1 MLLDKPRMLA
11 AAATV
16 TASLLLL
23 PATAAAASGYR
34 TVNSTFGDY
43 AIRYKSWAADDTK
56 LCNGGSAHHAGWADM
71 DDRHLFFW
79 YHEARHDPASAPLVI
94 WHQGG
99 PGGSSL
105 HGMLFENGPCL
116 IDGPNATRFNPNS
129 WTEHFNVVYL
139 DQPAGVGFSYVDNR
153 TDGTPPAM
161 PSRTPASSLDSVAFI
176 RLLYE
181 AFPRLASVDLHL
193 SGESFAGRY
202 VPTLAASI
210 LEYNSFFD
218 HTPDARGAVIPLR
231 SILVGNPW
239 IDPAV
244 QAPSM
249 HEVSCFDGWRGEY
262 PRHLEEDDCKSLGG
276 ALPRCEKLLRACEQ
290 GSAASPL
297 CAMAVDACGA
307 DYLEVF
313 QKATR
318 SVYDRRRRHC
328 PGPGNCYP
336 DVADPVRY
344 LNSPAVL
351 DGEFEIALRTR
362 GAKTRWEMEDWPTF
376 QRFSASGDYV
386 APTTA
391 ALRALLEYSR
401 DISKKAGGGSRRPLD
416 VLLYVGVTDIICN
429 PDGVL
434 EALRGIE
441 WEGKASFRGTPWA
454 ELPWETSSGG
464 RAGRVKSVPGLWL
477 AEVEEAGHMV
487 PYDQPVSSLK
497 LVKHWLDHLD
507 GQDVK
512 GRRPVSEAAAF
523 SQDQS
528 GQSVLEDDR
537 GVEL

>member
-1 MLLDKPRMLA
+1 MLLDKPRLLA
-11 AAATV
+11 A

-23 PATAAAASGYR
+23 PVAAAAAASGYR

-56 LCNGGSAHHAGWADM
+56 LCHGG
-71 DDRHLFFW
+71 

-116 IDGPNATRFNPNS
+116 VDGPNATKFNPNS

-153 TDGTPPAM
+153 TDGEAPDL
-161 PSRTPASSLDSVAFI
+161 PSRTPESSLDSVAFI

-181 AFPRLASVDLHL
+181 AFPSLASVDLHL

-210 LEYNSFFD
+210 LEYNSFFV

-231 SILVGNPW
+231 SIFVGNPW

-244 QAPSM
+244 QSPSM

-262 PRHLEEDDCKSLGG
+262 PRHLEEDDCKALEG

-290 GSAASPL
+290 GGAGSPL
-297 CAMAVDACGA
+297 CAMAVDACGP

-351 DGEFEIALRTR
+351 DGEFEVALRTR
-362 GAKTRWEMEDWPTF
+362 GAKTGWEMEDWPTLE
-376 QRFSASGDYV
+376 RFSASGDFV

-401 DISKKAGGGSRRPLD
+401 DSKKAGGSRRTLD

-454 ELPWETSSGG
+454 ELPWEASSGG
-464 RAGRVKSVPGLWL
+464 RGGRVKSVPGLWL

-507 GQDVK
+507 GQYGK
-512 GRRPVSEAAAF
+512 GRPVSETAVF
-523 SQDQS
+523 SQDQP